1 MATVTPQ
8 GIVGRDLTSYR
19 TLIEGKFRGRF
30 GDDLSLAP
38 ETIEGELAGIMAS
51 TATEIDE
58 VVVALSNA
66 LSPYRSQGIEID
78 TLGELLGIRRHGST
92 RSRVT
97 LTLTGVTGTTVP
109 SGSRA
114 KTSENVEFS
123 TVAAAT
129 LPAGGSVQVVAEAV
143 EAGPAQAPAGTIIS
157 IVTLVPGWETVTNA
171 DAADP
176 GIAREED
183 LGYRARYLASTARL
197 ARGPVDAIQAALIE
211 AAATDFRIEVNHAS
225 VDRVVTA
232 FTMPSHSV
240 FVTVKGGQDADIAAA
255 IVKSK
260 GWAATYAGT
269 GARAITVGLIRFRR
283 PEEVAVAIEVSIA
296 VEDDFQA
303 DGINEIKRNLVGYA
317 DGTWR
322 GGSGQFDTR
331 GFRIGEGID
340 VRRMQSPI
348 NAVPGHQVTALD
360 VTDTSSN
367 ALPTTTP
374 TDRLYTLA
382 EANITILIV

>member
-1 MATVTPQ
+1 M
-8 GIVGRDLTSYR
+8 
-19 TLIEGKFRGRF
+19 
-30 GDDLSLAP
+30 
-38 ETIEGELAGIMAS
+38 
-51 TATEIDE
+51 
-58 VVVALSNA
+58 
-66 LSPYRSQGIEID
+66 
-78 TLGELLGIRRHGST
+78 
-92 RSRVT
+92 
-97 LTLTGVTGTTVP
+97 
-109 SGSRA
+109 
-114 KTSENVEFS
+114 
-123 TVAAAT
+123 
-129 LPAGGSVQVVAEAV
+129 
-143 EAGPAQAPAGTIIS
+143 
-157 IVTLVPGWETVTNA
+157 TLVPGWETVTNA

-367 ALPTTTP
+367 ALPATTP